1 MADNDNKIGPKV
13 THYTTGAVLY
23 ESLRL
28 RVDINVETV
37 EDRDN
42 LLTYQRRWGMIVY
55 IIQDDHYYRLVKK
68 NDVLSD
74 NENWE
79 SIITPFKKTFNSTV
93 DWEVTAGG
101 YKIDFNHGFGES
113 VHCEVRS
120 GEKKISLET
129 ITVTE
134 NIERIFVPA
143 DPDLR
148 FEGSIIIAK

>member
-79 SIITPFKKTFNSTV
+79 SIITPFKKTFNST
-93 DWEVTAGG
+93 
-101 YKIDFNHGFGES
+101 
-113 VHCEVRS
+113 R
-120 GEKKISLET
+120 L
-129 ITVTE
+129 
-134 NIERIFVPA
+134 
-143 DPDLR
+143 
-148 FEGSIIIAK
+148 GSNSRRLQD